1 MEYRSITTQ
10 QLVQYFRNLNHKTEL
25 YSLTQ
30 ILTQDEFA
38 ILLLAASDESKAV
51 QQLENNPTDFQ
62 SIVDKLYQLDL
73 SITHRASES
82 FDSLLQKRSK
92 LFFHHRRAFANKST
106 TMSGNISCSSAICQ
120 NSRRGIS

>member
-38 ILLLAASDESKAV
+38 ILLLAASDAIKSGSATGKQIQQTFKASWINCISLTCRSHIGR
-51 QQLENNPTDFQ
+51 QNPLTACF
-62 SIVDKLYQLDL
+62 K
-73 SITHRASES
+73 
-82 FDSLLQKRSK
+82 KRSK
-92 LFFHHRRAFANKST
+92 LFFHHRRAFANSP
-106 TMSGNISCSSAICQ
+106 
-120 NSRRGIS
+120 RL

>member
-38 ILLLAASDESKAV
+38 ILLLAASDESKVV
-51 QQLENNPTDFQ
+51 QQTIQQTFKASWINCISLTCRSHIGRQNPLTACF
-62 SIVDKLYQLDL
+62 K
-73 SITHRASES
+73 
-82 FDSLLQKRSK
+82 KRSK